1 MIDISINAKNSID
14 MSDLL
19 QAIEL
24 NTGHNPIGAVIWMH
38 GLGADGNDFV
48 PVVKELGLP
57 DTLPLRFI
65 FPHAPM
71 RPVTINAGHVM
82 RAWYDIIEISSNE
95 RKVDDAGIRE
105 SQRAIE
111 ALIAREISRGIPA
124 NKIVLAG
131 FSQGGAIALQ
141 TGLRYKQALAGIL
154 ALSTYLPL
162 AASLEAEA
170 SNANR
175 NIPIFMVHGEQDTVI
190 PITIA
195 ENSLKELERLG
206 YKADWR
212 EYPIPHSVSMEEIEN
227 IGGWLKQRFQ

>member
-1 MIDISINAKNSID
+1 MIDISIHAKNSID

-48 PVVKELGLP
+48 PVVNELGLP

-95 RKVDDAGIRE
+95 RKVDEAGIRE

-111 ALIAREISRGIPA
+111 ALIEREISRGIPA

-141 TGLRYKQALAGIL
+141 TGLRYQQALAGIL

>member
-1 MIDISINAKNSID
+1 

-95 RKVDDAGIRE
+95 RKVDEAGIRE
-105 SQRAIE
+105 SQHAIE
-111 ALIAREISRGIPA
+111 ALIEREISRGIPA

-141 TGLRYKQALAGIL
+141 TGLRHKQALAGIL

-162 AASLEAEA
+162 AATLEAEA
-170 SNANR
+170 TTANR
-175 NIPIFMVHGEQDTVI
+175 NIPIFMAHGEQDNVI
-190 PITIA
+190 PIAIA
-195 ENSLKELERLG
+195 KSSFKELERLG
-206 YKADWR
+206 YKADWH
-212 EYPIPHSVSMEEIEN
+212 EYPMPHSVSMEEIEN
-227 IGGWLKQRFQ
+227 IGAWLKQRYQ

>member
-1 MIDISINAKNSID
+1 MTMTA
-14 MSDLL
+14 LL

-24 NTGHNPIGAVIWMH
+24 NTGLDPVGAVIWMH

-57 DTLPLRFI
+57 DNLPLRFI

-82 RAWYDIIEISSNE
+82 RAWYDIIEISSVE
-95 RKVDDAGIRE
+95 RKVDEAGIRE

-111 ALIAREISRGIPA
+111 ALIEREISRGISA

-141 TGLRYKQALAGIL
+141 TGLRHKQALAGIL

-162 AASLEAEA
+162 AATLEAEA
-170 SNANR
+170 SGANR
-175 NIPIFMVHGEQDTVI
+175 SIPIFMAHGEQDTVI
-190 PITIA
+190 PISIA
-195 ENSLKELERLG
+195 ENSFKELTRLG
-206 YKADWR
+206 YKVDWH
-212 EYPIPHSVSMEEIEN
+212 EYPIPHSVSMEEIGN
-227 IGGWLKQRFQ
+227 IGAWLRQRFSES

>member
-1 MIDISINAKNSID
+1 
-14 MSDLL
+14 MSALL

-24 NTGHNPIGAVIWMH
+24 NTGLDPVGTIIWMH

-57 DTLPLRFI
+57 DNLPLRFI

-82 RAWYDIIEISSNE
+82 RAWYDIIEISAVE
-95 RKVDDAGIRE
+95 RKVDEAGIRE

-111 ALIAREISRGIPA
+111 ALIEREISRGIPA

-141 TGLRYKQALAGIL
+141 TGLRYPQALAGIL

-162 AASLEAEA
+162 ASSLEVEA
-170 SNANR
+170 SSANR
-175 NIPIFMVHGEQDTVI
+175 SIPIFMAHGEQDTVI
-190 PITIA
+190 PISIA
-195 ENSLKELERLG
+195 ENSFKELGRLG
-206 YKADWR
+206 YKADWH
-212 EYPIPHSVSMEEIEN
+212 EYPMPHSVSMEEIEN
-227 IGGWLKQRFQ
+227 IGAWLKQRFAQL

>member
-1 MIDISINAKNSID
+1 
-14 MSDLL
+14 MSALL

-24 NTGHNPIGAVIWMH
+24 NTGLDPVGTVIWMH

-57 DTLPLRFI
+57 DNLPLRFI

-71 RPVTINAGHVM
+71 RAVTINAGNIM
-82 RAWYDIIEISSNE
+82 RAWYDIIEISSIE
-95 RKVDDAGIRE
+95 RKVDEAGIRE

-111 ALIAREISRGIPA
+111 ALIEREIARGIAA

-141 TGLRYKQALAGIL
+141 TGLRYPQALAGIL

-162 AASLEAEA
+162 AATLEAEA
-170 SNANR
+170 SGANR
-175 NIPIFMVHGEQDTVI
+175 SIPIFMAHGEQDTVI
-190 PITIA
+190 PISIA
-195 ENSLKELERLG
+195 ENSFKELGRLG
-206 YKADWR
+206 YKADWH
-212 EYPIPHSVSMEEIEN
+212 EYPMPHSVSMEEIEN
-227 IGGWLKQRFQ
+227 IGAWLKLRFSQS

>member
-1 MIDISINAKNSID
+1 MTMTA
-14 MSDLL
+14 LL

-24 NTGHNPIGAVIWMH
+24 NTGLDPVGAVIWMH

-57 DTLPLRFI
+57 DNLPLRFI

-82 RAWYDIIEISSNE
+82 RAWYDIIEISSVE
-95 RKVDDAGIRE
+95 RKVDETGIRE

-111 ALIAREISRGIPA
+111 ALIEREISRGISA

-141 TGLRYKQALAGIL
+141 TGLRHKQALAGIL

-162 AASLEAEA
+162 AATLEAEA
-170 SNANR
+170 SGANR
-175 NIPIFMVHGEQDTVI
+175 SIPIFMAHGEQDTVI
-190 PITIA
+190 PISIA
-195 ENSLKELERLG
+195 ENSFKELTRLG
-206 YKADWR
+206 YKVDWH
-212 EYPIPHSVSMEEIEN
+212 EYPMPHSVSMEEIGN
-227 IGGWLKQRFQ
+227 IGAWLRQRFSES

>member
-1 MIDISINAKNSID
+1 
-14 MSDLL
+14 MSALL

-24 NTGHNPIGAVIWMH
+24 NTGLDPVGTVIWMH

-57 DTLPLRFI
+57 ETLPLRFI

-71 RPVTINAGHVM
+71 RAVTINAGNVM
-82 RAWYDIIEISSNE
+82 RAWYDIIEISSIE
-95 RKVDDAGIRE
+95 RKVDEAGIRE

-111 ALIAREISRGIPA
+111 ALIEREISRGIPA

-141 TGLRYKQALAGIL
+141 TGLRHKQALAGIL

-170 SNANR
+170 SSANR
-175 NIPIFMVHGEQDTVI
+175 SIPIFMAHGEQDTVI
-190 PITIA
+190 PISIA
-195 ENSLKELERLG
+195 ENSFKELGRLG
-206 YKADWR
+206 YKAEWH
-212 EYPIPHSVSMEEIEN
+212 EYPMPHSVSMEEIEN
-227 IGGWLKQRFQ
+227 IGAWLKLRFSHS

>member
-1 MIDISINAKNSID
+1 MTAF
-14 MSDLL
+14 L

-24 NTGHNPIGAVIWMH
+24 NTGHDPVGAVIWMH

-57 DTLPLRFI
+57 DHLPLRFI

-105 SQRAIE
+105 SQRAVE
-111 ALIAREISRGIPA
+111 ALIEREISRGIPA

-141 TGLRYKQALAGIL
+141 TGLRCKQALAGIL

-162 AASLEAEA
+162 AASLAAEA
-170 SNANR
+170 SIANR
-175 NIPIFMVHGEQDTVI
+175 AIPIFMAHGEQDTVI
-190 PITIA
+190 PISIA
-195 ENSLKELERLG
+195 ESSVKELRRNG
-206 YKADWR
+206 YKVDWR
-212 EYPIPHSVSMEEIEN
+212 EYPMAHSVSMEEISD
-227 IGGWLKQRFQ
+227 IGTWLKQRVE

>member
-1 MIDISINAKNSID
+1 MTAR
-14 MSDLL
+14 L

-24 NTGHNPIGAVIWMH
+24 NTGLDPIGTVIWMH

-57 DTLPLRFI
+57 DDLPLRFI

-82 RAWYDIIEISSNE
+82 RAWYDIIEISSVE
-95 RKVDDAGIRE
+95 RKVDEAGIRE

-111 ALIAREISRGIPA
+111 ALIEREFTRGIPA

-141 TGLRYKQALAGIL
+141 TGLRYNQALAGIL

-162 AASLEAEA
+162 AMSLETEA
-170 SNANR
+170 SSANR
-175 NIPIFMVHGEQDTVI
+175 EIPIFMAHGEQDTVI
-190 PITIA
+190 PISIA
-195 ENSLKELERLG
+195 ENSFKELTRLG
-206 YKADWR
+206 YKADWH
-212 EYPIPHSVSMEEIEN
+212 EYPMPHSVSMEEIEN
-227 IGGWLKQRFQ
+227 IGAWIKQRFK

>member
-1 MIDISINAKNSID
+1 MTAF
-14 MSDLL
+14 L

-24 NTGHNPIGAVIWMH
+24 NTGLDPVGTIIWMH

-57 DTLPLRFI
+57 DNLPLRFI

-71 RPVTINAGHVM
+71 RPVTINAGNVM

-95 RKVDDAGIRE
+95 RKVDEAGIRE

-111 ALIAREISRGIPA
+111 ALIEREISRGIPA

-141 TGLRYKQALAGIL
+141 TGLRHAQALAGIL

-162 AASLEAEA
+162 ASSLEAEA
-170 SNANR
+170 SSANR
-175 NIPIFMVHGEQDTVI
+175 NIPIFMAHGEQDTVI
-190 PITIA
+190 PISIA
-195 ENSLKELERLG
+195 ENSFKELGRLG
-206 YKADWR
+206 YKTDWH
-212 EYPIPHSVSMEEIEN
+212 EYPMPHSVSMEEIEN
-227 IGGWLKQRFQ
+227 IGAWLRLRFN

>member
-1 MIDISINAKNSID
+1 M
-14 MSDLL
+14 

-24 NTGHNPIGAVIWMH
+24 NTGLDPVGTIIWMH

-57 DTLPLRFI
+57 DNLPLRFI

-82 RAWYDIIEISSNE
+82 RAWYDIIEISAVE
-95 RKVDDAGIRE
+95 RKVDEAGIRE

-111 ALIAREISRGIPA
+111 PLIEREISRGIPA

-141 TGLRYKQALAGIL
+141 TGLRYPQALAGIL

-162 AASLEAEA
+162 ASSLEVEA
-170 SNANR
+170 SSANR
-175 NIPIFMVHGEQDTVI
+175 SIPIFMAHGEQDTVI
-190 PITIA
+190 PISIA
-195 ENSLKELERLG
+195 ENSFKELGRLG
-206 YKADWR
+206 YKADWH
-212 EYPIPHSVSMEEIEN
+212 EYPMPHSVSMEEIEN
-227 IGGWLKQRFQ
+227 IGAWLKQRFAQL